1 MMLSVGTLW
10 DMMDGARS
18 QQLSVST
25 DMGDMREEQR
35 QMKPWGTCT
44 QTDTVMLPLTYV
56 TC

>member
-1 MMLSVGTLW
+1 MLSVGTLW